1 MLGIGEGQRGE
12 PSGRP
17 SIFSPG
23 DKKFHLFYVR
33 FHVAF
38 YLTEGDGPRRCGS
51 SGGLGCESYK
61 ALGRTTSWQRRGGI
75 LPTSSPTLLRGTQ
88 VGLP

>member
-17 SIFSPG
+17 SIFLPG

-38 YLTEGDGPRRCGS
+38 YLTEGF
-51 SGGLGCESYK
+51 
-61 ALGRTTSWQRRGGI
+61 
-75 LPTSSPTLLRGTQ
+75 
-88 VGLP
+88 